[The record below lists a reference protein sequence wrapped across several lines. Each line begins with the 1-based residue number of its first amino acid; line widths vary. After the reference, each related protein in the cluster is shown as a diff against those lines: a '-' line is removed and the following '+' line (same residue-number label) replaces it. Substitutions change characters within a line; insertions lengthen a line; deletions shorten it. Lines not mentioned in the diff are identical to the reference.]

1 MMKEN
6 LKRYETAAAMI
17 AIVAVPMLIFVF
29 AGGDT
34 PRETLLVEKPVVAG
48 IGKLQ
53 SYNDFVTGHAVGVWD
68 RYVNLIHTERE
79 NEALKRENAKLRE
92 ENIGLQ
98 GILQQ
103 NARLNKLVGFK
114 QQRPIYQLEPAR
126 VIAADMSPFFRVL
139 RLRLETETE
148 AIEPEMPVVSSEGVV
163 GRVERVEGKF
173 CDVMLTV
180 DPRSKIDIMTQI
192 NRTRGI
198 MTGTGSDRSYEARL
212 AYLLRRDEIEE
223 GELVV
228 TSGRAGIF
236 PKELPLGR
244 ISSIETHRFGLYQE
258 VTVEPIVDF
267 SRLEEVYI
275 ITGTVGSLPRHL
287 KP

>member
-1 MMKEN
+1 MKSVFQ
-6 LKRYETAAAMI
+6 RYQTQVVMI
-17 AIVAVPMLIFVF
+17 AIIAIPLFIFILS
-29 AGGDT
+29 GLSRGET
-34 PRETLLVEKPVVAG
+34 PILTRPLLTGVGSFQNHNDYVVGNASN
-48 IGKLQ
+48 L
-53 SYNDFVTGHAVGVWD
+53 WD
-68 RYVNLIHTERE
+68 EYVNLIHTQRE
-79 NEALKRENAKLRE
+79 NEQLRKENAKLRE

-103 NARLNKLVGFK
+103 NARLTKLVGFK

-139 RLRLETETE
+139 RLRLETESDN
-148 AIEPEMPVVSSEGVV
+148 IEPEMPVVSADGVV
-163 GRVERVEGKF
+163 GRIERVDGRY

-192 NRTRGI
+192 NRSRGI
-198 MTGTGSDRSYEARL
+198 LTGTGSDTSYDAKIS
-212 AYLLRRDEIEE
+212 YLLRRDEVEE
-223 GELVV
+223 GELIV
-228 TSGRAGIF
+228 TSGRAGRF

-244 ISSIETHRFGLYQE
+244 ITSINTKSFGLYQE

-275 ITGTVGSLPRHL
+275 ITGTLDNPQGLRR
-287 KP
+287 